1 MRQEKPAKNNKACRI
16 GRSAQA
22 LLLCSPSATGGD
34 VSELIVRECYAL
46 SAELVKLISVLP
58 NGWVFHEAEN
68 VAGFAKGHRPDQ
80 VRFEPPAQF
89 HGERCLEPERS
100 RATYQE
106 YKQKF
111 GRP

>member
-1 MRQEKPAKNNKACRI
+1 MRREKPEKNKACRI

-34 VSELIVRECYAL
+34 VSELIVREGYAL
-46 SAELVKLISVLP
+46 SAELVKLNSVLP

-100 RATYQE
+100 RASYQE